1 MLLEMS
7 LILMYGTG
15 KPIIQIGRMVGQFAK
30 PRSYEF
36 EHKDNKILPVYR
48 GDIINNFKFTFED
61 RIYNPENMIQAYYQ
75 STQTLNLLRAF
86 NQGGYSNIYNLN
98 LWSKN
103 SKFGLGSD
111 PKGSKEF
118 IKKVED
124 ALRFLRAT
132 EISEN
137 HPSLQLKKFYTGH
150 ECLLLDYEECLTR
163 KDSISNNY
171 YACSA
176 HFLWIGE
183 RTCYLNSSH
192 VEFLRGVNNPIGIKL
207 SSKTNIQELIQ
218 IIKVLNPTNVHGKII
233 LTIRMGSKLI
243 NNYFEQIIKE
253 IKNAKLNVGWMID
266 PMHRQ
271 TFELN
276 GFKTRYINDI
286 KEELDYFFDIC
297 HKNYIIPAGIHLE
310 MTQKM

>member
-98 LWSKN
+98 FWSKN

-137 HPSLQLKKFYTGH
+137 NPSLQLKNFI
-150 ECLLLDYEECLTR
+150 LVM
-163 KDSISNNY
+163 NVY
-171 YACSA
+171 Y
-176 HFLWIGE
+176 WIMK
-183 RTCYLNSSH
+183 S
-192 VEFLRGVNNPIGIKL
+192 V
-207 SSKTNIQELIQ
+207 
-218 IIKVLNPTNVHGKII
+218 
-233 LTIRMGSKLI
+233 
-243 NNYFEQIIKE
+243 
-253 IKNAKLNVGWMID
+253 
-266 PMHRQ
+266 
-271 TFELN
+271 
-276 GFKTRYINDI
+276 
-286 KEELDYFFDIC
+286 
-297 HKNYIIPAGIHLE
+297 
-310 MTQKM
+310 